1 LGHQRLQR
9 FERTDQHA
17 DIRQTAK
24 YTHIG
29 MENKAEALRTYRR
42 LSHLHLLIARVLSA
56 IRAAL
61 RPPFLRSN
69 RICRHSRL
77 DSLTPLVFR

>member
-1 LGHQRLQR
+1 LGHQRLQG
-9 FERTDQHA
+9 FERTDQRA

-29 MENKAEALRTYRR
+29 IEDKAEALRTYRF
-42 LSHLHLLIARVLSA
+42 LSYLHLLIVCVLSA

-69 RICRHSRL
+69 RIFRHSRL
-77 DSLTPLVFR
+77 DSQTPLVFR